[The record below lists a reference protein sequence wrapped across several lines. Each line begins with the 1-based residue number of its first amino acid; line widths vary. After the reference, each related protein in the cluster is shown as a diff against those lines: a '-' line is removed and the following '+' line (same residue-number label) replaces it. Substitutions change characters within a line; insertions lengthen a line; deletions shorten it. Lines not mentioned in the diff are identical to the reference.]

1 VAAVPQF
8 DDGDP
13 VGETTYG
20 SPGRGSVR
28 IYRILLIVFCAL
40 VVGWILVVLVF
51 AH

>member
-1 VAAVPQF
+1 MSAF

-13 VGETTYG
+13 VGETSFS

-28 IYRILLIVFCAL
+28 AYTIALIVFVAL
-40 VVGWILVVLVF
+40 VVGWLLVVLVF